1 MQQFAL
7 AGVKSWS
14 VLIAVGCVA
23 VSNPAEAE
31 SFELRCDDGSTLQV
45 TEVIKESSHRVYPL
59 GDLIEIKIEASKPP
73 LLSGTYRLLA
83 AGTGSFGGR
92 WVYPGPPGP
101 DFSLLKS
108 GRSDDWYVS
117 GGWKGEA
124 PIICTSP

>member
-1 MQQFAL
+1 MQNSQV

-23 VSNPAEAE
+23 ISNPAEAK

-45 TEVIKESSHRVYPL
+45 SEVIKESSHRVYPL

-117 GGWKGEA
+117 GGWEGEA